1 MSLVNDMLR
10 DLDARQRGELSAV
23 AAIQGSSKPKR
34 SRQRLWVTVIICLV
48 LCLLAAYL
56 AVRSFA
62 PWILQDINKQLVAPS
77 TQPQTQAVS
86 EPQAL
91 TPVRTEQQPV
101 VETSGLESASD
112 ELVNNDATSTPAGAS
127 TQPAANTVTKIN
139 WTGLADGHGYLS
151 IWLTSTRPFTVHEN
165 SAQAFEWDIA
175 QTQLAIALPKTLS
188 DHVSRFTQLPS
199 DTGTRFRIETRVPMR
214 FKPSLRQNPARMV
227 VDVSMVRAAPS
238 GAVATQALVANESS
252 PEASRVETEPSA
264 ARVAEPEST
273 TESTPAAASPAAVS
287 SPEVSVENNTPD
299 TNEVSG
305 TWRKAMNTKPTDS
318 STVREA
324 RRLLAKN
331 DINAAVQRLE
341 KFVAQYQKSDQS
353 RYLLAQLYLSTE
365 NYSSAQRVIDGA
377 PASLSWALLNARA
390 QLQQGNGDLALAL
403 LQQYPEAQARE
414 DYVDL
419 LASAYQLQGDHRQ
432 AVQSYLT
439 VLALNPQQ
447 ARAWINMGISLEHL
461 QQQSRAIDAYQ
472 NAIRIPDIPPAL
484 RQYAA
489 QQLQRLQ

>member
-1 MSLVNDMLR
+1 
-10 DLDARQRGELSAV
+10 
-23 AAIQGSSKPKR
+23 
-34 SRQRLWVTVIICLV
+34 
-48 LCLLAAYL
+48 
-56 AVRSFA
+56 
-62 PWILQDINKQLVAPS
+62 
-77 TQPQTQAVS
+77 
-86 EPQAL
+86 
-91 TPVRTEQQPV
+91 
-101 VETSGLESASD
+101 
-112 ELVNNDATSTPAGAS
+112 
-127 TQPAANTVTKIN
+127 
-139 WTGLADGHGYLS
+139 
-151 IWLTSTRPFTVHEN
+151 
-165 SAQAFEWDIA
+165 
-175 QTQLAIALPKTLS
+175 
-188 DHVSRFTQLPS
+188 
-199 DTGTRFRIETRVPMR
+199 
-214 FKPSLRQNPARMV
+214 
-227 VDVSMVRAAPS
+227 
-238 GAVATQALVANESS
+238 
-252 PEASRVETEPSA
+252 
-264 ARVAEPEST
+264 
-273 TESTPAAASPAAVS
+273 
-287 SPEVSVENNTPD
+287 VSVENNTPD

-390 QLQQGNGDLALAL
+390 QLQQGNGDMALAL

-461 QQQSRAIDAYQ
+461 QQRSRAIDAYQ

>member
-1 MSLVNDMLR
+1 
-10 DLDARQRGELSAV
+10 
-23 AAIQGSSKPKR
+23 
-34 SRQRLWVTVIICLV
+34 
-48 LCLLAAYL
+48 
-56 AVRSFA
+56 
-62 PWILQDINKQLVAPS
+62 
-77 TQPQTQAVS
+77 
-86 EPQAL
+86 
-91 TPVRTEQQPV
+91 
-101 VETSGLESASD
+101 
-112 ELVNNDATSTPAGAS
+112 
-127 TQPAANTVTKIN
+127 
-139 WTGLADGHGYLS
+139 
-151 IWLTSTRPFTVHEN
+151 
-165 SAQAFEWDIA
+165 
-175 QTQLAIALPKTLS
+175 
-188 DHVSRFTQLPS
+188 
-199 DTGTRFRIETRVPMR
+199 
-214 FKPSLRQNPARMV
+214 
-227 VDVSMVRAAPS
+227 
-238 GAVATQALVANESS
+238 
-252 PEASRVETEPSA
+252 
-264 ARVAEPEST
+264 
-273 TESTPAAASPAAVS
+273 
-287 SPEVSVENNTPD
+287 
-299 TNEVSG
+299 
-305 TWRKAMNTKPTDS
+305 MNTKPTDS

-341 KFVAQYQKSDQS
+341 KFVAHYQKSDQS

-390 QLQQGNGDLALAL
+390 QLQQGNGDMALAL

-461 QQQSRAIDAYQ
+461 QQRSRAIDAYQ
-472 NAIRIPDIPPAL
+472 NAIRIPNIPPAL